1 MKNRLQRQRG
11 KKRAA
16 DTPGQ
21 QLCPPSQ
28 TNCSG
33 SAPRFCHEM
42 ILRPCTSK
50 TAHPRNVYLSPST
63 LNAVSRNGG
72 NIPDP
77 FRTRETTPPDAERHI
92 FVNTVRSRTGVS
104 QLHDAVGSDYAARA
118 SATQPT
124 CEMRSLDSAPFF
136 APQCLNARSSP
147 QSRLCIYS

>member
-11 KKRAA
+11 KKWAA

-77 FRTRETTPPDAERHI
+77 FRTRRRRLLTPNGTSVLTQFE
-92 FVNTVRSRTGVS
+92 
-104 QLHDAVGSDYAARA
+104 AALAFLSYMTLLVQITLQEPR
-118 SATQPT
+118 
-124 CEMRSLDSAPFF
+124 L
-136 APQCLNARSSP
+136 LSP
-147 QSRLCIYS
+147 CAK